1 MGNRPTNEEMSNRE
15 LNRDLQLMATAVTKM
30 SESVSKLVESD
41 IRRQERESRQE
52 EFNNMARD
60 RLHSL
65 EDWKQGLEV
74 KRARESQPREVLQK
88 YWWVL
93 FLIGGYA
100 VYKLTKNG
108 LITQLLS

>member
-1 MGNRPTNEEMSNRE
+1 MDNQPTNEEMSNRE

-65 EDWKQGLEV
+65 EDWKQDLEI
-74 KRARESQPREVLQK
+74 KRATESQGREALKK
-88 YWWVL
+88 YWPILVAVGSYII
-93 FLIGGYA
+93 FQVAKTGGFT
-100 VYKLTKNG
+100 L
-108 LITQLLS
+108 